1 MSLLCLLPL
10 HERIPLLGTPD
21 GIKLEVSS
29 VAFALQEL
37 LALNFKLLKVL
48 RFAALLLILLPEAV
62 VLLHEILPLVY
73 LSAAFFDL
81 FNLVCKMLNSLI
93 GLPNLLLLLGKLAR
107 ESLFFREA
115 RYSLHFE
122 VS

>member
-81 FNLVCKMLNSLI
+81 FNLVRKMLNPLI
-93 GLPNLLLLLGKLAR
+93 GLPNLFLLLGKLAQ
-107 ESLFFREA
+107 ELLFFRET
-115 RYSLHFE
+115 RDGLQFE

>member
-62 VLLHEILPLVY
+62 VLLHKILPLVY

-81 FNLVCKMLNSLI
+81 FNLVRKMLNPLI

-107 ESLFFREA
+107 E
-115 RYSLHFE
+115 
-122 VS
+122 